1 MQSLNGSK
9 ARIYF
14 LVAAPVVALVVGLL
28 IFLPAGKPSSSS
40 SSAAHLSST
49 TSPTTEA
56 TTLASSLD
64 DDPAS
69 RFEARR
75 PSAVQGLV
83 AQTDQVQ
90 NQKVTFTWNANP
102 SIEGVDEYALY
113 YDDFGSYSP
122 IVDGVGEEGVLAAV
136 VRTNSITTNLVAD
149 DPSSQ
154 DFPNGYLPYGQNI
167 IPICIQDDGC
177 IQNPVEIKVWVLA
190 HNKFGWS
197 DNSPTTPDPN
207 ENPATFVPL
216 STNQAK
222 KQSAPVPTNI
232 VLATVD
238 APLSVSDWPTYSPNK
253 SPEVNSLTTESA
265 VDSTWIVPWVPLGL
279 KPDSRFGPG
288 RPSDVANLHA
298 ITSDPKRKMISIAWS
313 SNPSQ
318 EKVDEYAI
326 FASSSFCPDD
336 RCATYLIAVQQNTSF
351 SRSLDY
357 AGNKGSPVFPQV
369 DGGKPIGTGKVL
381 DLDKGTG
388 YNFWVIA
395 HNSYGWGDNYFNI
408 PNPDQLNGDFR
419 TPNQLQISKSKKS
432 FTTVDLE
439 PVCPVLG
446 APASN
451 LTSPKCVNE

>member
-69 RFEARR
+69 RFEAGR

-102 SIEGVDEYALY
+102 SIEGVDEYAIY

-167 IPICIQDDGC
+167 IPICM
-177 IQNPVEIKVWVLA
+177 
-190 HNKFGWS
+190 
-197 DNSPTTPDPN
+197 
-207 ENPATFVPL
+207 
-216 STNQAK
+216 
-222 KQSAPVPTNI
+222 
-232 VLATVD
+232 
-238 APLSVSDWPTYSPNK
+238 
-253 SPEVNSLTTESA
+253 PESE
-265 VDSTWIVPWVPLGL
+265 
-279 KPDSRFGPG
+279 
-288 RPSDVANLHA
+288 
-298 ITSDPKRKMISIAWS
+298 
-313 SNPSQ
+313 
-318 EKVDEYAI
+318 
-326 FASSSFCPDD
+326 
-336 RCATYLIAVQQNTSF
+336 
-351 SRSLDY
+351 
-357 AGNKGSPVFPQV
+357 
-369 DGGKPIGTGKVL
+369 
-381 DLDKGTG
+381 
-388 YNFWVIA
+388 
-395 HNSYGWGDNYFNI
+395 
-408 PNPDQLNGDFR
+408 QLNGIVVV
-419 TPNQLQISKSKKS
+419 THL
-432 FTTVDLE
+432 
-439 PVCPVLG
+439 
-446 APASN
+446 
-451 LTSPKCVNE
+451 